1 MRNTARF
8 AALAAVLTLSA
19 CTTLVPTG
27 GATPQRGVDTIRDD
41 LTTAVL
47 AFDTPAAVQP
57 VAERSR
63 LAITL
68 TVPGSA
74 PQTINAGLVLA
85 DADLDEGALP
95 PPAKDRAY
103 FLLQLA
109 EKDRAALKAA
119 QQSAATAPAGVAMV
133 TVSLAPS
140 FCQVGPLGSGR
151 YTVRVILPGQV
162 GPLTPLVAD
171 QPVSPTGQP
180 LPSC

>member
-8 AALAAVLTLSA
+8 APFAAVLALSA

-27 GATPQRGVDTIRDD
+27 GAPERGVDTIRDD
-41 LTTAVL
+41 LTRAVL

-63 LAITL
+63 LSVTL
-68 TVPGSA
+68 AVPGS
-74 PQTINAGLVLA
+74 PPRVIEAGLVLA

-109 EKDRAALKAA
+109 AKDRAALKAA
-119 QQSAATAPAGVAMV
+119 QQSAATAPVGVATV
-133 TVSLAPS
+133 TVSLAPG

-151 YTVRVILPGQV
+151 YSVRVILPGQV